1 MNSKEEREKPLK
13 VDLLSNS
20 FETAA
25 RILSSLK
32 IEHIDF
38 SPGVLR
44 NLLLETFP
52 DLSKDQIQELVKIFS
67 KDGENNHE
75 RIEQ

>member
-1 MNSKEEREKPLK
+1 MNSKEEREEPLEI
-13 VDLLSNS
+13 LPPNS

-38 SPGVLR
+38 SPAVLK

-52 DLSKDQIQELVKIFS
+52 DLSKDQIQELIKIFS
-67 KDGENNHE
+67 KNGEDNHE
-75 RIEQ
+75 CRQ

>member
-32 IEHIDF
+32 IEHIDL
-38 SPGVLR
+38 SPGVLKK
-44 NLLLETFP
+44 LLSETFP
-52 DLSKDQIQELVKIFS
+52 DLPEEQIQELVKIFS
-67 KDGENNHE
+67 KEGENNHE